1 MLSPGDSWWT
11 MGNEACV
18 PSLEHNPR
26 PPLCAGLCV
35 GSMSTGSLKKSSGWP
50 FADYRCAQG
59 GSSHCAMRRTTTE
72 ICWLRGNTVSLP
84 LWWLDGHVRSKTSW
98 GLWRGWSVQW
108 RQRELSTW
116 ALQLWK
122 QNAIEQNAVENR
134 VSSKLLGTLLQS
146 TGAWYS
152 NISEWQVASSVLK
165 GFGRNTKVHVTVFLF
180 PGVNYCLHNSL
191 SVNCINCSSE

>member
-1 MLSPGDSWWT
+1 MCSGWFQ
-11 MGNEACV
+11 
-18 PSLEHNPR
+18 
-26 PPLCAGLCV
+26 PLCNEENHHRD
-35 GSMSTGSLKKSSGWP
+35 MSASWKHSE
-50 FADYRCAQG
+50 FASVVIR
-59 GSSHCAMRRTTTE
+59 
-72 ICWLRGNTVSLP
+72 
-84 LWWLDGHVRSKTSW
+84 GHVRSKTSW

>member
-1 MLSPGDSWWT
+1 MDNGEWSMCALSGAQPQASSGCRPVC
-11 MGNEACV
+11 GQHV
-18 PSLEHNPR
+18 HRQLEEN
-26 PPLCAGLCV
+26 
-35 GSMSTGSLKKSSGWP
+35 SGWP

-84 LWWLDGHVRSKTSW
+84 LWWLDGRVSSKTSW

-108 RQRELSTW
+108 CQRELSTW

-122 QNAIEQNAVENR
+122 QNAIEQNAVESR
-134 VSSKLLGTLLQS
+134 VSLKLLGTLLQS

-165 GFGRNTKVHVTVFLF
+165 GFGRNTKVHVAVFLF